1 MLYIFANRLKF
12 LTYEKNFESSSSST
26 WVAGVALTACNT
38 NKTTEE
44 ANSNVNG
51 ICGHKPQ
58 EVHINIDDAD
68 SGIANFTDKTTNGTW
83 KGSFVKVDSLTW
95 IIRCDQ

>member
-1 MLYIFANRLKF
+1 MKRILIVAAVVA
-12 LTYEKNFESSSSST
+12 
-26 WVAGVALTACNT
+26 WVAGIGLTACNT
-38 NKTTEE
+38 NKTAEE

-58 EVHINIDDAD
+58 DVHIYIDDAD
-68 SGIANFTDKTTNGTW
+68 SGIANFTDKTTNETW

-95 IIRCDQ
+95 VIRCDQ